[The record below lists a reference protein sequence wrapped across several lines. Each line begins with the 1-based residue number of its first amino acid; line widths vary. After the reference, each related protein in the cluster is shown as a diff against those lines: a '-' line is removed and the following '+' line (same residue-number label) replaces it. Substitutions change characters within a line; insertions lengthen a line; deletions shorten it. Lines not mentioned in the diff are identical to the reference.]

1 MYLNENINKLMQRSD
16 NDTLKSYV
24 NNEFTNKV
32 IFESDL
38 QIAINFKQ
46 QSVSIHYGRC
56 RNARS

>member
-38 QIAINFKQ
+38 QIAINFK
-46 QSVSIHYGRC
+46 
-56 RNARS
+56 

>member
-1 MYLNENINKLMQRSD
+1 MYLNENINKLMQISD

-46 QSVSIHYGRC
+46 QSVSIHYGRS